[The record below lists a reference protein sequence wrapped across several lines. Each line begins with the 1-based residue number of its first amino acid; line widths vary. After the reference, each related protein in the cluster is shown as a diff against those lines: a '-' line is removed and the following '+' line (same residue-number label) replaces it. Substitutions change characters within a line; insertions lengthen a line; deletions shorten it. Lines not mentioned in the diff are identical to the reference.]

1 MATGN
6 ILPVFAED
14 TAAAPA
20 APGPGE
26 LNYEGTT
33 ESGVKYTI
41 LETTTALGDRVG
53 VVETAKKGD
62 FVILSLKATSA
73 DGKVLMDTSV
83 DGKGFAVTLG
93 KGKTILGLEDGVT
106 GMKAGERRR
115 LKIPAGDLT
124 DPIKQDVDVEVT
136 FERKSGL
143 MKFFNGN

>member
-1 MATGN
+1 MGAAAMATGN

-73 DGKVLMDTSV
+73 DGKVLMGRPFVRVHHASV
-83 DGKGFAVTLG
+83 CA
-93 KGKTILGLEDGVT
+93 
-106 GMKAGERRR
+106 
-115 LKIPAGDLT
+115 
-124 DPIKQDVDVEVT
+124 
-136 FERKSGL
+136 
-143 MKFFNGN
+143 